1 LLNQGLRDFAKNPPI
16 PMGIENRTHCLMNR
30 KKHNSAQIFY
40 TCEKH
45 YQQFPQIN
53 NAVAI
58 ALTR

>member
-1 LLNQGLRDFAKNPPI
+1 
-16 PMGIENRTHCLMNR
+16 MGIENRTKCLMNR

-58 ALTR
+58 ALTRRKTADLI